1 MNSSI
6 KNQVKKRKTSKKI
19 PSKPFWNDETSAIS
33 QQWGLDT
40 MHSMAAKKF
49 RQKIRSDS
57 WFSVVEHPQAP
68 IMNNSV
74 SLPLSSGVKKELI
87 RARKIRI
94 YPTTYQKEALKKWF
108 GCQRYIYNRAL
119 KMYNDG
125 IPIGIK
131 TLREQLLNKNTNV
144 LEPWEQWLNEYQYD
158 LKDESLRDLIKNY
171 NSNVSKFKKT
181 GRPFKLKLKTK
192 KAPFQ
197 TLSVLKKYWN
207 KGKKTFYSD
216 IFSSSKLRSAEP
228 LPEELPGDS
237 RLQKTRSNKYYLVV
251 PMSGEEMA
259 RKKSARKFIFIDPGV
274 RTFLTGYDSNQT
286 VVEIGK
292 DAVVRIEKLKRRRR
306 QLQSKLAKLR
316 KHKKRQN
323 HRKALHRLDDK
334 ISHMVQDMHKKTA
347 LFLCKS
353 YDNVFLPKLNF
364 HHCTKLT
371 RKSRSSMAT
380 LAHCSFHDRLIMK
393 AEQFHGVSVHEIDE
407 DFTSKTC
414 SSCGNLKDDLG
425 SNKIYSCS
433 SCSSVFDRDFNA
445 AKNIM
450 LKYICEHLMA
460 SGGSSISSAL
470 SVRNVGFAMMGPG
483 PFVR

>member
-207 KGKKTFYSD
+207 KGKKTFYDGNCSQN
-216 IFSSSKLRSAEP
+216 
-228 LPEELPGDS
+228 LPSLGS
-237 RLQKTRSNKYYLVV
+237 TRR
-251 PMSGEEMA
+251 G
-259 RKKSARKFIFIDPGV
+259 
-274 RTFLTGYDSNQT
+274 RT
-286 VVEIGK
+286 IGK
-292 DAVVRIEKLKRRRR
+292 PYIGWTTKFRIWFRICIRR
-306 QLQSKLAKLR
+306 Q
-316 KHKKRQN
+316 
-323 HRKALHRLDDK
+323 
-334 ISHMVQDMHKKTA
+334 
-347 LFLCKS
+347 
-353 YDNVFLPKLNF
+353 P
-364 HHCTKLT
+364 
-371 RKSRSSMAT
+371 
-380 LAHCSFHDRLIMK
+380 SFC
-393 AEQFHGVSVHEIDE
+393 AS
-407 DFTSKTC
+407 
-414 SSCGNLKDDLG
+414 
-425 SNKIYSCS
+425 
-433 SCSSVFDRDFNA
+433 
-445 AKNIM
+445 
-450 LKYICEHLMA
+450 LMTMFFFP
-460 SGGSSISSAL
+460 
-470 SVRNVGFAMMGPG
+470 N
-483 PFVR
+483 